1 MTLRIHQ
8 VAAGALTLSAAY
20 VGIWALLA
28 PHAFFDD
35 FPLPGRHWV
44 SLAGAYDEHLVRD
57 VGGLYLAL
65 GVLTASAVLR
75 RHADQLRV
83 VGIAWEVFSVPHL
96 AFHVGH
102 LGDLGTGDRIAQSV
116 GLAATVLLAALLVVP
131 VRRTGP
137 EQPALNGGRA
147 RPRSD

>member
-28 PHAFFDD
+28 PHAFYDD

-65 GVLTASAVLR
+65 GVLTAWAVLR
-75 RHADQLRV
+75 PHADLFRV
-83 VGIAWEVFSVPHL
+83 VGIAWEVFSLPHL

-102 LGDLGTGDRIAQSV
+102 LDGLGTGDRIGQSV
-116 GLAATVLLAALLVVP
+116 ALTATVLLAALLIVP
-131 VRRTGP
+131 VREP
-137 EQPALNGGRA
+137 VLP
-147 RPRSD
+147 